1 MKSSGAPAKIAA
13 AGNPVLV
20 SVGFYLDLFLPA
32 YVHYLNPSL
41 PADAHPNLWGGEAA
55 QWTEIADAGTIETR
69 IWPRAA
75 AVAERL
81 WSDASRINTD
91 DLYRRLFAVSRQ
103 LDEQG
108 LQHIAAYE
116 RGLRRLAGQSDP
128 SHLRTLADVLTP
140 VKGYKNLFSRSSEPA
155 RLVNNRL
162 ALASLAD
169 ILPVDSET
177 KRVFRRHIARYLRS
191 RTPEDAAAIRAQLA
205 VWATTQQ
212 ALAADPALVHTLGP
226 VMTHAENLS
235 ALARIG
241 QQAMDWIDK
250 GQVMPEADQKA
261 MLSRISAARSP
272 KAETELDITLEIES
286 LVRQRLLAE
295 PANYSIL

>member
-1 MKSSGAPAKIAA
+1 M
-13 AGNPVLV
+13 
-20 SVGFYLDLFLPA
+20 
-32 YVHYLNPSL
+32 
-41 PADAHPNLWGGEAA
+41 
-55 QWTEIADAGTIETR
+55 
-69 IWPRAA
+69 
-75 AVAERL
+75 
-81 WSDASRINTD
+81 
-91 DLYRRLFAVSRQ
+91 
-103 LDEQG
+103 
-108 LQHIAAYE
+108 
-116 RGLRRLAGQSDP
+116 
-128 SHLRTLADVLTP
+128 
-140 VKGYKNLFSRSSEPA
+140 

-169 ILPVDSET
+169 ILPVDSKT

-205 VWATTQQ
+205 VWTTTQQ

-241 QQAMDWIDK
+241 QQAMDWIEK
-250 GQVMPEADQKA
+250 GQGIPEADQKA

-286 LVRQRLLAE
+286 LIRQRLLAE